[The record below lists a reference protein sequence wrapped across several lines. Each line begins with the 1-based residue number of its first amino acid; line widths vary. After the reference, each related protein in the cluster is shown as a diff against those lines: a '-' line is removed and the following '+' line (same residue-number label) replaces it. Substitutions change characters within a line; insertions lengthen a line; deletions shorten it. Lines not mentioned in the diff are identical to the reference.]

1 MGFCGINKN
10 EKNNKPQQRSKNEK
24 KINTIQMMCTQIV
37 KINT

>member
-24 KINTIQMMCTQIV
+24 K
-37 KINT
+37 